1 MDPGTLAL
9 IAGGMKAAHGS
20 AKAIFGQSQRQS
32 KANRARKAAMKK
44 YEAQKKSLYAGH
56 ARAVDKFL
64 GDVQYT
70 EQLWNAKFQ
79 QGMAD
84 IQFTNQHAA
93 DTYYLR
99 QQQLNQQ
106 FQQLA
111 FEDQDRAI
119 RYSKSL
125 GVAAAKAQMGATA
138 GRFDVA
144 AAAIKGRNEAIQARE
159 VTGMID
165 SFDKQSEIKN
175 RVNAHKLSNIGRRMA
190 ILPQLGR
197 APAVPTMPEKPSGF
211 GVGQG
216 QMWMDITGAVVD
228 GATTAMG
235 MMPKNP
241 DLDKALLESLK
252 GGAGGAAN
260 QGLSMAQ
267 KAASAQVGSQG
278 FSLGNTGLGTPAMQ
292 MGGLNFNDQSIQ
304 LPFGAGYGAF
314 GSGITGI

>member
-9 IAGGMKAAHGS
+9 LAGVGKGGFGVG
-20 AKAIFGQSQRQS
+20 KAIFGQSQRQS
-32 KANRARKAAMKK
+32 KADRARKAAMKK

-56 ARAVDKFL
+56 QRAVDKFL

-70 EQLWNAKFQ
+70 EQLWNTKFQ

-111 FEDQDRAI
+111 FEDQDRAV
-119 RYSKSL
+119 RYAKSQ

-165 SFDKQSEIKN
+165 SFDKQSEINN
-175 RVNAHKLSNIGRRMA
+175 RINAHKLDNIGRRMA

-197 APAVPTMPEKPSGF
+197 APAVPIMPEKPSGF

-216 QMWMDITGAVVD
+216 QMWMEITGAVVD
-228 GATTAMG
+228 GATTAIG
-235 MMPKNP
+235 MMPKSP
-241 DLDKALLESLK
+241 GLDK
-252 GGAGGAAN
+252 
-260 QGLSMAQ
+260 SMEQ
-267 KAASAQVGSQG
+267 YFSRMNKAAAARNPLKMDLGSQG
-278 FSLGNTGLGTPAMQ
+278 FGLGNTPNFSGAAAGFQGTNFDT
-292 MGGLNFNDQSIQ
+292 GGFSL
-304 LPFGAGYGAF
+304 
-314 GSGITGI
+314 

>member
-9 IAGGMKAAHGS
+9 IAGGMKAAQGS

-32 KANRARKAAMKK
+32 KADRARKVAMKK

-56 ARAVDKFL
+56 QRAVDKFL

-111 FEDQDRAI
+111 FEDQDRAV
-119 RYSKSL
+119 RFAKSQ

-165 SFDKQSEIKN
+165 SFDKQSEIN
-175 RVNAHKLSNIGRRMA
+175 YRVNKHKLDNIGRRMA

-216 QMWMDITGAVVD
+216 QMWMEITGAVVD

-241 DLDKALLESLK
+241 GLDKSMKDYFDRMNKLNMGK
-252 GGAGGAAN
+252 GAN
-260 QGLSMAQ
+260 AFKMDQMSQGLVNPATFSNAF
-267 KAASAQVGSQG
+267 KSDAPDFASALTGTPLSDTNMFSSFATGG
-278 FSLGNTGLGTPAMQ
+278 FSL
-292 MGGLNFNDQSIQ
+292 
-304 LPFGAGYGAF
+304 
-314 GSGITGI
+314 

>member
-1 MDPGTLAL
+1 MAVITGAAL
-9 IAGGMKAAHGS
+9 LAGGLQAGMGG
-20 AKAIFGQSQRQS
+20 AKAIFGQMGRRS
-32 KANRARKAAMKK
+32 KADRARKTAMKK

-56 ARAVDKFL
+56 QRAVDKFL
-64 GDVQYT
+64 GDVNYT

-111 FEDQDRAI
+111 FEDQDRSI
-119 RYSKSL
+119 RFAKSQ

-165 SFDKQSEIKN
+165 SFDKQSEINN
-175 RVNAHKLSNIGRRMA
+175 RVNAHKLDNIGRRMA

-216 QMWMDITGAVVD
+216 QMWMEITGAVVG
-228 GATTAMG
+228 GATTALAMS
-235 MMPKNP
+235 PKNP
-241 DLDKALLESLK
+241 NLDKSMQDYFSRMNAGADNTTGFDFSKASQFDMNKMQVAGPEFGT
-252 GGAGGAAN
+252 GG
-260 QGLSMAQ
+260 
-267 KAASAQVGSQG
+267 
-278 FSLGNTGLGTPAMQ
+278 FE
-292 MGGLNFNDQSIQ
+292 F
-304 LPFGAGYGAF
+304 
-314 GSGITGI
+314 

>member
-1 MDPGTLAL
+1 MAGITGAAL
-9 IAGGMKAAHGS
+9 LAGGLQAGMGG
-20 AKAIFGQSQRQS
+20 AKAIFGQMGRRS
-32 KANRARKAAMKK
+32 KADRARKTAMKK
-44 YEAQKKSLYAGH
+44 YEAQKKSLCAGH
-56 ARAVDKFL
+56 QRAVDKFL
-64 GDVQYT
+64 GDVNYT

-111 FEDQDRAI
+111 FEDQDRSI
-119 RYSKSL
+119 RFAKSQ

-165 SFDKQSEIKN
+165 SFDKQSEINN
-175 RVNAHKLSNIGRRMA
+175 RVNAHKLDNIGRRMA

-216 QMWMDITGAVVD
+216 QMWMEITGAVVD
-228 GATTAMG
+228 GATTALAMS
-235 MMPKNP
+235 PKNP
-241 DLDKALLESLK
+241 NLDKSMEQYFSRMNKTAAPTNAFKMDAL
-252 GGAGGAAN
+252 G
-260 QGLSMAQ
+260 QGLSNPVDFSS
-267 KAASAQVGSQG
+267 AAAGQ
-278 FSLGNTGLGTPAMQ
+278 
-292 MGGLNFNDQSIQ
+292 LNM
-304 LPFGAGYGAF
+304 PKF
-314 GSGITGI
+314 GSGGFGF

>member
-1 MDPGTLAL
+1 MAVITGAAL
-9 IAGGMKAAHGS
+9 LAGGLQAGMGG
-20 AKAIFGQSQRQS
+20 AKAIFGQMGRQA
-32 KANRARKAAMKK
+32 KANRDRKAAMKK
-44 YEAQKKSLYAGH
+44 YEAKKKSLYAGH
-56 ARAVDKFL
+56 QRAIDKFL
-64 GDVQYT
+64 GDVNYT

-111 FEDQDRAI
+111 FEDQDRAV

-159 VTGMID
+159 VTGIID
-165 SFDKQSEIKN
+165 SFDKQSEIN
-175 RVNAHKLSNIGRRMA
+175 YRVNKHKLDNIGRRMA

-216 QMWMDITGAVVD
+216 QMWMEITGAVVD
-228 GATTAMG
+228 GATTALAMS
-235 MMPKNP
+235 PKNP
-241 DLDKALLESLK
+241 GLEKSLEESLK
-252 GGAGGAAN
+252 AGTASTAA
-260 QGLSMAQ
+260 QQ
-267 KAASAQVGSQG
+267 ASAFKLQGSNFG
-278 FSLGNTGLGTPAMQ
+278 PVADPAAYGSALTTQ
-292 MGGLNFNDQSIQ
+292 DAYYDQFTAPGARYGG
-304 LPFGAGYGAF
+304 
-314 GSGITGI
+314 

>member
-1 MDPGTLAL
+1 MEPATLAIL
-9 IAGGMKAAHGS
+9 AGVGKGGFGIG
-20 AKAIFGQSQRQS
+20 KAIFGQSQRQS
-32 KANRARKAAMKK
+32 KANRARSAAMKK
-44 YEAQKKSLYAGH
+44 YRAQKKSLYAGH
-56 ARAVDKFL
+56 QRAVDKFL

-111 FEDQDRAI
+111 FEDQDRAV
-119 RYSKSL
+119 RFAKSQ

-165 SFDKQSEIKN
+165 SFDKQSEINN
-175 RVNAHKLSNIGRRMA
+175 RVNAHKLDNIGRRMA

-197 APAVPTMPEKPSGF
+197 APDVPTMPEKPSGF

-216 QMWMDITGAVVD
+216 QMWMEITGAVVN
-228 GATTAMG
+228 GATTALAMS
-235 MMPKNP
+235 PKNP
-241 DLDKALLESLK
+241 NLDK
-252 GGAGGAAN
+252 
-260 QGLSMAQ
+260 SMEDYFSRMNKVNA
-267 KAASAQVGSQG
+267 GSQQFKLQG
-278 FSLGNTGLGTPAMQ
+278 SNFGPVADPAAYGSALTKQDAYYDQFSGPGKR
-292 MGGLNFNDQSIQ
+292 
-304 LPFGAGYGAF
+304 YG
-314 GSGITGI
+314 

>member
-1 MDPGTLAL
+1 MEPATLAIL
-9 IAGGMKAAHGS
+9 AGVGKGGFGIG
-20 AKAIFGQSQRQS
+20 KAIFGQSQRQS
-32 KANRARKAAMKK
+32 KANRARSAAMKK
-44 YEAQKKSLYAGH
+44 YRAQKKSLYAGH
-56 ARAVDKFL
+56 QRAVDKFL

-111 FEDQDRAI
+111 FEDQDRAV
-119 RYSKSL
+119 RFAKSQ

-165 SFDKQSEIKN
+165 SFDKQSEINN
-175 RVNAHKLSNIGRRMA
+175 RVNAHKLDNIGRRMA

-216 QMWMDITGAVVD
+216 QMWMEITGSVID
-228 GATTAMG
+228 GATTAIG
-235 MMPKNP
+235 MMPKDPGLNKSM
-241 DLDKALLESLK
+241 KAYFDRMNKLNMGSKPFKLEGSNF
-252 GGAGGAAN
+252 GPVVDSGAYGSALTKQDAYYDQFMGPGARYE
-260 QGLSMAQ
+260 
-267 KAASAQVGSQG
+267 
-278 FSLGNTGLGTPAMQ
+278 
-292 MGGLNFNDQSIQ
+292 GGL
-304 LPFGAGYGAF
+304 
-314 GSGITGI
+314 

>member
-1 MDPGTLAL
+1 MAVITGAAL
-9 IAGGMKAAHGS
+9 LAGGLQAGMGG
-20 AKAIFGQSQRQS
+20 AKAIFGQIGRQA
-32 KANRARKAAMKK
+32 KADRDRKAAMKK

-56 ARAVDKFL
+56 ARAIDKFL
-64 GDVQYT
+64 GDVKYT
-70 EQLWNAKFQ
+70 EQMWNAKFQ

-111 FEDQDRAI
+111 FEDQDRSI
-119 RYSKSL
+119 RFAKSQ
-125 GVAAAKAQMGATA
+125 GVAAAKAQQGVTA

-165 SFDKQSEIKN
+165 SFDKQSEISN
-175 RVNAHKLSNIGRRMA
+175 RINRHKLDNIGRRMA

-197 APAVPTMPEKPSGF
+197 APEVPTMPEKPSGF

-216 QMWMDITGAVVD
+216 QMWMDIAGAVVD
-228 GATTAMG
+228 GATTALAMS
-235 MMPKNP
+235 PKNSG
-241 DLDKALLESLK
+241 LDS
-252 GGAGGAAN
+252 
-260 QGLSMAQ
+260 SMQ
-267 KAASAQVGSQG
+267 KYFDRMNKAADPFKGFDPGGIAKQQFGTNLNLNASAPQFGTGG
-278 FSLGNTGLGTPAMQ
+278 FD
-292 MGGLNFNDQSIQ
+292 F
-304 LPFGAGYGAF
+304 
-314 GSGITGI
+314 

>member
-1 MDPGTLAL
+1 MAVITGAAL
-9 IAGGMKAAHGS
+9 LAGGLQAGMGG
-20 AKAIFGQSQRQS
+20 AKAIFGQIGRQA
-32 KANRARKAAMKK
+32 KADRDRKAAMKK

-56 ARAVDKFL
+56 ARAIDKFL

-70 EQLWNAKFQ
+70 EQMWNAKFQ

-111 FEDQDRAI
+111 FEDQDRSI
-119 RYSKSL
+119 RFAKSQ
-125 GVAAAKAQMGATA
+125 GVAAAKAQQGVTA

-165 SFDKQSEIKN
+165 SFDKQSEISN
-175 RVNAHKLSNIGRRMA
+175 RINRHKLDNIGRRMA

-197 APAVPTMPEKPSGF
+197 APEVPTMPEKPSGF

-216 QMWMDITGAVVD
+216 QMWMDIAGAVVD
-228 GATTAMG
+228 GATTALAMS
-235 MMPKNP
+235 PKNSG
-241 DLDKALLESLK
+241 LDKSMQKYFDRMNKAADPLK
-252 GGAGGAAN
+252 GFDPGGIAKQQFGTN
-260 QGLSMAQ
+260 LNLN
-267 KAASAQVGSQG
+267 ASAPQFGTGG
-278 FSLGNTGLGTPAMQ
+278 FD
-292 MGGLNFNDQSIQ
+292 F
-304 LPFGAGYGAF
+304 
-314 GSGITGI
+314 

>member
-1 MDPGTLAL
+1 MAVITGAAL
-9 IAGGMKAAHGS
+9 LAGGLQAGMGG
-20 AKAIFGQSQRQS
+20 AKAIFGQIGRQA
-32 KANRARKAAMKK
+32 KADRDRKAATKK

-56 ARAVDKFL
+56 ARAIDKFL

-70 EQLWNAKFQ
+70 EQMWNAKFQ

-111 FEDQDRAI
+111 FEDQDRSI
-119 RYSKSL
+119 RFAKSQ
-125 GVAAAKAQMGATA
+125 GVAAAKAQQGVTA

-165 SFDKQSEIKN
+165 SFDKQSEISN
-175 RVNAHKLSNIGRRMA
+175 RINRHKLDNIGRRMA

-197 APAVPTMPEKPSGF
+197 APEVPTMPEKPSGF

-216 QMWMDITGAVVD
+216 QMWMDIAGAVVD
-228 GATTAMG
+228 GATTALAMSPKNSG
-235 MMPKNP
+235 LDKSMEQYFSRMNKAADPLKGFKMDALGQGLSNPVDFSGEAARQLNMPKF
-241 DLDKALLESLK
+241 
-252 GGAGGAAN
+252 GAGG
-260 QGLSMAQ
+260 
-267 KAASAQVGSQG
+267 
-278 FSLGNTGLGTPAMQ
+278 FD
-292 MGGLNFNDQSIQ
+292 F
-304 LPFGAGYGAF
+304 
-314 GSGITGI
+314 

>member
-1 MDPGTLAL
+1 MSLAL
-9 IAGGMKAAHGS
+9 LAGGAQAAFGIG
-20 AKAIFGQSQRQS
+20 KAIFGQSQRS
-32 KANRARKAAMKK
+32 SAAARAKKAAIKK
-44 YEAQKKSLYAGH
+44 HRATKRSLYAKH
-56 ARAVDKFL
+56 QRSLDKFKA
-64 GDVQYT
+64 DVQYT
-70 EQLWNAKFQ
+70 EQMWNAKFQ

-84 IQFTNQHAA
+84 INFINQHAA

-111 FEDQDRAI
+111 FEDQDRSI
-119 RYSKSL
+119 RFAKSQ

-165 SFDKQSEIKN
+165 SFDKQSEINN
-175 RVNAHKLSNIGRRMA
+175 RVNAHKLDNIGRRMA

-216 QMWMDITGAVVD
+216 QMWMEITGAVVD
-228 GATTAMG
+228 GATTALAMS
-235 MMPKNP
+235 PKNP
-241 DLDKALLESLK
+241 NLDKSMEQYFSRMNKTAAPTNAFKMDAL
-252 GGAGGAAN
+252 G
-260 QGLSMAQ
+260 QGLSNPVDFSS
-267 KAASAQVGSQG
+267 AAAGQ
-278 FSLGNTGLGTPAMQ
+278 
-292 MGGLNFNDQSIQ
+292 LNM
-304 LPFGAGYGAF
+304 PKF
-314 GSGITGI
+314 GSGGFGF

>member
-1 MDPGTLAL
+1 
-9 IAGGMKAAHGS
+9 
-20 AKAIFGQSQRQS
+20 
-32 KANRARKAAMKK
+32 MKK

-56 ARAVDKFL
+56 QRAVDKFL

-111 FEDQDRAI
+111 FEDQDRAV
-119 RYSKSL
+119 RFAKSQ

-165 SFDKQSEIKN
+165 SFDKQSEINN
-175 RVNAHKLSNIGRRMA
+175 RVNAHKLDNIGRRMA

-216 QMWMDITGAVVD
+216 QMWMEITGAVVD
-228 GATTAMG
+228 GAVSALKMSPKDPGLDFKLEDTT
-235 MMPKNP
+235 N
-241 DLDKALLESLK
+241 
-252 GGAGGAAN
+252 
-260 QGLSMAQ
+260 
-267 KAASAQVGSQG
+267 
-278 FSLGNTGLGTPAMQ
+278 FS
-292 MGGLNFNDQSIQ
+292 
-304 LPFGAGYGAF
+304 GAF
-314 GSGITGI
+314 KSGAPDFSAALTGPDTSMYQVAQGGFKF